1 MAANW
6 TVRDY
11 VDFEPGFR
19 RGMAIRQQNAVEAE
33 NARRQAQFEALAKE
47 RAVNAAAMDKEKDDQ
62 RRDAMALQFGKY
74 HGMQGTVLP
83 EEMMGNPAVLQGYFE
98 GAQAAKLDA
107 TRETI
112 RREAFDAQAARAE
125 DANRSRLDAAKIR
138 AGIPLES
145 DGVAPSME
153 SVDAPYRDALD
164 ALDRFESAGMKADVD
179 LDKQGFPK
187 VTRSRFWHDAS
198 DPGSYMARRR
208 EIQEAWDS
216 ARKSASERRGIPVQ
230 PGPGAPG
237 TNRVPV
243 LKYP

>member
-33 NARRQAQFEALAKE
+33 NARRQKQFEELAKE
-47 RAVNAAAMDKEKDDQ
+47 RAVYAAAMDKEKEDQ
-62 RRDAMALQFGKY
+62 KRDAMGLQFGKF

-83 EEMMGNPAVLQGYFE
+83 PEVMGNPAVLQGYFE

-107 TRETI
+107 TRETV
-112 RREAFDAQAARAE
+112 RREAFEAQAARSE

-145 DGVAPSME
+145 AGSAPPME
-153 SVDAPYRDALD
+153 SVDAPFIKALED
-164 ALDRFESAGMKADVD
+164 LDRFQAGGMKADVD
-179 LDKQGFPK
+179 PDKQGFPT
-187 VTRSRFWHDAS
+187 VTRSYLWHDAS
-198 DPGSYMARRR
+198 DPGSYMARRQ
-208 EIQEAWDS
+208 EIQEQWDA
-216 ARKSASERRGIPVQ
+216 ARKSAASHRGIPS
-230 PGPGAPG
+230 PTSEPK
-237 TNRVPV
+237 TNRLPV
-243 LKYP
+243 LKFP